1 MHEFKEELRWRH
13 PPKVLAIPS
22 LFKLSSPGPRIGE
35 NKYTFNP
42 LERNIWYTARRSKT
56 KVMIRLHGHDLNGSY
71 PNFCSSKSYPD
82 RADFFFVPVRIRKPR
97 GKHREGRIEVREV
110 RSVTPARVKKKF
122 QCTPY
127 SPTCSCAH
135 TLGYEDLVIASTN

>member
-1 MHEFKEELRWRH
+1 MAVIQISALQKATLIEQISFL
-13 PPKVLAIPS
+13 
-22 LFKLSSPGPRIGE
+22 
-35 NKYTFNP
+35 
-42 LERNIWYTARRSKT
+42 
-56 KVMIRLHGHDLNGSY
+56 
-71 PNFCSSKSYPD
+71 
-82 RADFFFVPVRIRKPR
+82 PVRIRKPR